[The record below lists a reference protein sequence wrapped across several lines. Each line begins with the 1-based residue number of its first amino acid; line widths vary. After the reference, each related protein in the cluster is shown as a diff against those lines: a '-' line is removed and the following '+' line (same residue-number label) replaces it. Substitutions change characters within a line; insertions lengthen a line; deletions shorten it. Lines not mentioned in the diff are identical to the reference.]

1 VQSDQSA
8 LPAGTTGRRPKL
20 VDPLYETHDAAGRII
35 DSYDA
40 QTGGLTARS
49 DTASTG
55 RYLFVASGYRESDG
69 RPAPYA
75 STGLR
80 RDAAWPTTKRD
91 FAPNGAL
98 PTDDS
103 PTLFGILA
111 SGARDGSQIA
121 YRGTSFAAA
130 QATRLLAARLAKV
143 G

>member
-1 VQSDQSA
+1 MACTLCLDR
-8 LPAGTTGRRPKL
+8 T
-20 VDPLYETHDAAGRII
+20 AAGC
-35 DSYDA
+35 
-40 QTGGLTARS
+40 GLA
-49 DTASTG
+49 
-55 RYLFVASGYRESDG
+55 
-69 RPAPYA
+69 
-75 STGLR
+75 
-80 RDAAWPTTKRD
+80 D

-143 G
+143 GGGFGTTAISDIEAHLRALNAARLHRQNSSQPSFDADAPALAGAFTALAGARAGWTGAVLVRALSGTP